1 MTDDERLNYYYQ
13 RTMNTNL
20 RPVDTTKNQEGI
32 EEAIQ
37 QFKEKD
43 VRRYPLRLNRT
54 TVIYVKKESRTP
66 AYAEKAR
73 KRLGLLVDEP
83 AAKKDV
89 LNEENLRRM
98 YLEEKLLPKQ
108 IAEKTNVSIRTVY
121 NRLQMYE
128 IKREAETENKEK
140 E

>member
-54 TVIYVKKESRTP
+54 TVIYVKKENRTP
-66 AYAEKAR
+66 AHAEKAS

>member
-1 MTDDERLNYYYQ
+1 
-13 RTMNTNL
+13 MNTNL

-54 TVIYVKKESRTP
+54 TVIYVKKENRTP

>member
-54 TVIYVKKESRTP
+54 TVIYVKKENRTP

>member
-54 TVIYVKKESRTP
+54 TVIYVKKENRTP
-66 AYAEKAR
+66 AYAEKAS

>member
-1 MTDDERLNYYYQ
+1 
-13 RTMNTNL
+13 MNTNL
-20 RPVDTTKNQEGI
+20 RPVDTAKNQEGI

-54 TVIYVKKESRTP
+54 TVIYVKKENMTS

-73 KRLGLLVDEP
+73 KRLGLLADES
-83 AAKKDV
+83 ATKKDV

-98 YLEEKLLPKQ
+98 YLEENLLPKQ

-128 IKREAETENKEK
+128 IKRGTKTENKEK
-140 E
+140 Q